1 MSSSSGFFSQA
12 AKSDG
17 PKPVFSGSFKGFA
30 LRKILKGHFGKIYCA
45 QWSKQAEHYRLVS
58 ASQDGK
64 LVVWNGATG
73 NKLSAV
79 TLKSSWVMACGYG
92 KDHVAAGG
100 LDNLVSVYSLD
111 ADGKTDLN
119 APPKCELNAHEG
131 YVSCIR
137 FLGDGGSNKLVSAS
151 GDQRCIL
158 WDYNKAQLVRAYED
172 HTSDVMSV
180 SCNPS
185 NMSLIV
191 TGACDEKARVFDLRQ
206 DGKKCAREFNGHQS
220 DINGV
225 VWMRNGTGF
234 ASGSDDASCLVWD
247 VRVNSGPMQ
256 SLSDAKKPSG
266 VTSLDFSWSG
276 RLCFAAYDDMP
287 FTVSVW
293 DALTGKQ
300 AADSLGQAQHS
311 HEERISCVQVS
322 EDGSAVLTSGWDMM
336 IKIWA

>member
-1 MSSSSGFFSQA
+1 M
-12 AKSDG
+12 
-17 PKPVFSGSFKGFA
+17 
-30 LRKILKGHFGKIYCA
+30 
-45 QWSKQAEHYRLVS
+45 
-58 ASQDGK
+58 
-64 LVVWNGATG
+64 VWNGATG

-111 ADGKTDLN
+111 PDGKTNLN

-158 WDYNKAQLVRAYED
+158 WDYNQAKLVRAYED

-206 DGKKCAREFNGHQS
+206 DGKKCARVS
-220 DINGV
+220 
-225 VWMRNGTGF
+225 F
-234 ASGSDDASCLVWD
+234 ASIVYFCCWCLIFIYIYILAIFLISITLLLLFYVL
-247 VRVNSGPMQ
+247 NSI
-256 SLSDAKKPSG
+256 SFL
-266 VTSLDFSWSG
+266 
-276 RLCFAAYDDMP
+276 
-287 FTVSVW
+287 
-293 DALTGKQ
+293 
-300 AADSLGQAQHS
+300 QHWLYLFI
-311 HEERISCVQVS
+311 RF
-322 EDGSAVLTSGWDMM
+322 L
-336 IKIWA
+336 